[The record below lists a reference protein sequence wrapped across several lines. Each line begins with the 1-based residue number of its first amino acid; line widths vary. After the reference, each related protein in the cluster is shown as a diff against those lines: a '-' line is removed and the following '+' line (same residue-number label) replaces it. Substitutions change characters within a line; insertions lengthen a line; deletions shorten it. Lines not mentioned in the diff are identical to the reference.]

1 MQEGYR
7 CNKILA
13 CWFAKSTSINPKQD
27 RKLKFGQCSRKLK
40 SSAERWNQIACIW
53 KQVTQRAFL
62 LKCRINKRSRIF
74 LNTTNLTRPKRG
86 LLQFISIL
94 EKFVSAKLDHFF
106 FSKLHSIS
114 FDCQYKTPF
123 PYANRAL
130 KSIRS
135 RGHKMCRQSLFLIHQ
150 V

>member
-13 CWFAKSTSINPKQD
+13 CWFAKITSINPKQD
-27 RKLKFGQCSRKLK
+27 RKLNWFGQCSRKLK

-86 LLQFISIL
+86 LLQF
-94 EKFVSAKLDHFF
+94 VSAKLDHFF
-106 FSKLHSIS
+106 SKLYSIS

-123 PYANRAL
+123 SYANRAL

>member
-106 FSKLHSIS
+106 FPNCTRYHLIANIKHH
-114 FDCQYKTPF
+114 F
-123 PYANRAL
+123 PMQ
-130 KSIRS
+130 I
-135 RGHKMCRQSLFLIHQ
+135 GH
-150 V
+150 

>member
-86 LLQFISIL
+86 LLQFISVL
-94 EKFVSAKLDHFF
+94 EKFLLNWTIF